1 MAVKKTAA
9 DVSEN
14 ETESVKNVAEKE
26 AKYSITK
33 LRKNSISLFGVT
45 QSTFDGAMYGHDN
58 KEYTINE
65 AKAILEGWLYG
76 KEGKK

>member
-9 DVSEN
+9 NVSEN
-14 ETESVKNVAEKE
+14 ETESVKNAAEKE
-26 AKYSITK
+26 AKYSVGK

-76 KEGKK
+76 KGGKK

>member
-1 MAVKKTAA
+1 MAVKKSVA
-9 DVSEN
+9 DISEN
-14 ETESVKNVAEKE
+14 ETENVKNSAEKE
-26 AKYSITK
+26 AKYSIDK
-33 LRKNSISLFGVT
+33 LRKNSIALFGVT

-65 AKAILEGWLYG
+65 AKAILERWLYG

>member
-1 MAVKKTAA
+1 MAVKRAVA
-9 DVSEN
+9 NVSEN
-14 ETESVKNVAEKE
+14 ETESVKSVTEKE
-26 AKYSITK
+26 AKYSVDK
-33 LRKNSISLFGVT
+33 LRKNSITLFGVT

-65 AKAILEGWLYG
+65 AKAILERWLYG

>member
-1 MAVKKTAA
+1 MAVKKAVA

-14 ETESVKNVAEKE
+14 ETESVRSVTEKE
-26 AKYSITK
+26 AKYSVDK
-33 LRKNSISLFGVT
+33 LRKNSIALFGVT
-45 QSTFDGAMYGHDN
+45 QSTFDGAMYGHGS

-65 AKAILEGWLYG
+65 AKAILERWLYG